1 MHVFLS
7 PLLNSK
13 TSDPP
18 TVQTFYEACIV
29 ASLSY
34 PLVKDTVWFWGT
46 ISSKIKMPYARNI
59 ALDQI
64 CVFFSLHVLL
74 QDPIRSYKCFCCP
87 PHKDER
93 GVGETQSPCNQ
104 NNKSDNCCWCFLT
117 VSWNMR
123 CWKQADRFSLS
134 SFQNPNHPQQKRK
147 GRDKELS

>member
-1 MHVFLS
+1 MYIYSDFIIRIYIYNTEYTHIYDYMHVFLS

-64 CVFFSLHVLL
+64 CVFFT
-74 QDPIRSYKCFCCP
+74 PCPFTGSYPK
-87 PHKDER
+87 
-93 GVGETQSPCNQ
+93 
-104 NNKSDNCCWCFLT
+104 L
-117 VSWNMR
+117 
-123 CWKQADRFSLS
+123 
-134 SFQNPNHPQQKRK
+134 
-147 GRDKELS
+147 